1 MKLKELKIEIND
13 AIEMK
18 DVVTLAYLNNEHHD
32 LIATELNNF
41 DSAHLEELTTK
52 MENFD
57 VESARLSYKE
67 VEEHYSKSKK
77 DALTILNE
85 FASKVGLE

>member
-32 LIATELNNF
+32 IIAQELKNF
-41 DSAHLEELTTK
+41 DSEHIEDLTTK
-52 MENFD
+52 MEIFA
-57 VESARLSYKE
+57 VESARNSYKE
-67 VEEHYSKSKK
+67 VEERAKK
-77 DALTILNE
+77 IKKGE
-85 FASKVGLE
+85 K